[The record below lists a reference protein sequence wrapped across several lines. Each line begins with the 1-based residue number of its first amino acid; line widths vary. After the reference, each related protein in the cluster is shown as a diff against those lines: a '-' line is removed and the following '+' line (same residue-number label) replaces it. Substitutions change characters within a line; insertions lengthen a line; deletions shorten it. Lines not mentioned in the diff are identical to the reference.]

1 MHRPILALSLIFATT
16 LSASA
21 QTAQPPA
28 TGWARVQALAS
39 GTEVHVF
46 AGRHQGGI
54 CEVKSVDADSLSCT
68 DARVIQRADIRSIK
82 LPRRAA
88 SAVVAG
94 LLGLVAGNV
103 IGLEASNHCGTVGCL
118 VAFALVD
125 IGVVVGSVF
134 AGLFSDFLGKTI
146 YQKP

>member
-1 MHRPILALSLIFATT
+1 MHRPLLALTLIFATT

-28 TGWARVQALAS
+28 AGWARVQALAA

-46 AGRHQGGI
+46 AGHHQGGI
-54 CEVKSVDADSLSCT
+54 CEVKSVDADSLRCS
-68 DARVIQRADIRSIK
+68 DARVIPRGDIRSIK
-82 LPRRAA
+82 LPHRAA

-94 LLGLVAGNV
+94 ALGLVAGNV
-103 IGLEASNHCGTVGCL
+103 IGLEASKHCGTLGCL
-118 VAFALVD
+118 VALALVD
-125 IGVVVGSVF
+125 IAVVVGSVF
-134 AGLFSDFLGKTI
+134 AGLLSDFLGKTI